1 MRSQCDSW
9 MGKIPWRRDRL
20 PTPAFI
26 GFPGGSDDKKSSC
39 DAGDLGFIP
48 GLGRSPGGGCGNPLQ
63 YSFLE
68 NPHRQRS
75 LVGYSPWG
83 RKESDLTERLNTHT
97 ICTCA
102 ALSWVQLFQTPWTV
116 VRQTPLSVGF
126 PRQEYWEILPFS
138 PSRGSS
144 QLRDW
149 TPISMCPAL
158 QVDFCHWATWG
169 SPLHLLF

>member
-1 MRSQCDSW
+1 MKRIWKRIHTDTHISDSLCRTTETNTALW
-9 MGKIPWRRDRL
+9 ISYL
-20 PTPAFI
+20 LLFSCSVV
-26 GFPGGSDDKKSSC
+26 SD
-39 DAGDLGFIP
+39 
-48 GLGRSPGGGCGNPLQ
+48 
-63 YSFLE
+63 SF
-68 NPHRQRS
+68 
-75 LVGYSPWG
+75 V
-83 RKESDLTERLNTHT
+83 
-97 ICTCA
+97 
-102 ALSWVQLFQTPWTV
+102 TPWTV

-169 SPLHLLF
+169 SPLHLRFLKIKYSLKKEPLQVTQKHIQVSELLFSLNAGRLTDGKSDCDLLELIPL